1 MAVKIKRERPDQ
13 RRHHR
18 VTAPLFVGVDGHRL
32 KAADWSLGGL
42 RLENFPGELPSAG
55 AEKPFQLTL
64 PFQGFDVSF
73 DVKAEVVRTNPSTGM
88 FAVRFTDIGE
98 RERELMQHFI
108 EELVRGSMSDVEDT
122 IQRIDVPVTPA
133 NLEPNSKAIPA
144 GMPVRRWPVKT
155 AVMTGIYGFAGLVIF
170 GYAGLLGYSNF
181 FRMEIQTAV
190 VSAPVETVTAQ
201 ADGEVLW
208 TNLKP
213 GDPVKAGEVVLD
225 VLDNQLEREIEI
237 ADIAIQEKKAQL
249 AFMKKRQAD
258 ELDKVRG
265 FANVDMKSVQQG
277 KVELISLQEQLKLA
291 EQTLARTKQ
300 LFDKGFATET
310 KMDEVQKAVITL
322 RSQIEQRRLELS
334 SRVELADQNFG
345 KRLYTGNNLLGQS
358 EEAEAQ
364 VSLAENEV
372 KLAQK
377 RHETFLK
384 QRQRIAVKA
393 PFDGT
398 ILELPR
404 LDKGSVR
411 KGDVIA
417 IIEQRK
423 NRTVTAFLNQDEVMK
438 VGLGDEA
445 VLYLPALGE
454 TTKGRVLKI
463 DRTSGFVR
471 EQEMRQNPGYGWRG
485 PNDRSAKVLIEFED
499 KSKVEDSERYRSGL
513 PVVVVFEQRSTNSLL
528 STLKKKFQV
537 AL

>member
-18 VTAPLFVGVDGHRL
+18 VTAPLLVGVDGHRL
-32 KAADWSLGGL
+32 RAADWSLGGF
-42 RLENFPGELPSAG
+42 RLDDFPGEMPSAG
-55 AEKPFQLTL
+55 SEKTYQLTL

-73 DVKAEVVRTNPSTGM
+73 DATAEVVRTNPSIKS
-88 FAVRFTDIGE
+88 FAVRFTEIGE

-133 NLEPNSKAIPA
+133 KLEPSQSVPV

-181 FRMEIQTAV
+181 FRMEISTAV
-190 VSAPVETVTAQ
+190 ISAPVETVTAM

-213 GDPVKAGEVVLD
+213 GDPVKAGEVVIN
-225 VLDNQLEREIEI
+225 VLDNQLEHEIEI
-237 ADIAIQEKKAQL
+237 ADINIQEKRAQL
-249 AFMKKRQAD
+249 AFLKKRHAD
-258 ELDKVRG
+258 ELDKARG
-265 FANVDMKSVQQG
+265 FANVDIKTVKQG
-277 KVELISLQEQLKLA
+277 QAELEGLQEQLKLA
-291 EQTLARTKQ
+291 EQTLVRTKQ
-300 LFDKGFATET
+300 LYDKGFSTEP
-310 KMDEVQKAVITL
+310 KMDEAQKAVITL
-322 RSQIEQRRLELS
+322 KSQIQHRRLELLS
-334 SRVELADQNFG
+334 HVELADQNFG
-345 KRLYTGNNLLGQS
+345 KRLFTGNNLLGQA
-358 EEAEAQ
+358 EEIEAQ
-364 VSLAENEV
+364 VGLAENEV
-372 KLAQK
+372 RIAQSK
-377 RHETFLK
+377 QQTFLK
-384 QRQRIAVKA
+384 QRQRIAVTA

-398 ILELPR
+398 VLELPR
-404 LDKGSVR
+404 VDKGSVR
-411 KGDVIA
+411 KGDTIA
-417 IIEQRK
+417 IIEQMK
-423 NRTVTAFLNQDEVMK
+423 NRHVTAFLNQDEVLK

-445 VLYLPALGE
+445 VLYIPALGE
-454 TTKGRVLKI
+454 TVKGRVQKI

-485 PNDRSAKVLIEFED
+485 PADRTAKVLIDFAD
-499 KSKVEDSERYRSGL
+499 TSKVADWERYRAGL